1 MLERLT
7 ADVITAARSLR
18 RMPLLVG
25 GAVLTLAL
33 AVGLN
38 VAVLGLIDRA
48 LFAAPPNV
56 AEPGRLFA
64 LGFAAPD
71 DEERPAT
78 MRSTSY
84 VAFNAIREAGPA
96 IAGAAAFQRASATLM
111 LGSDQR
117 SLSAMLV
124 SGGYFTLLGAR
135 PLLGRNLD
143 PGDDAAAAVPV
154 VILSH
159 AFWRATLQEDR
170 GVLGRRLV
178 INGVEYAV
186 KGVMPEGFT
195 GHTTARVDAWLPFA
209 VAMRGTPGW
218 DLQAFRNVAGVLVRL
233 APAGDPVAAAAQAQ
247 SAILRR
253 VAMNPVAGAE
263 VAPTERTVALWL
275 GGVALLVLIAGLANG
290 AILLVV
296 RGIRSRRLMAIRAAL
311 GASRARLRFEA
322 LLEGLW
328 LAAAVTLISLILSSW
343 LNDAL
348 RSVLFPDLLSRTP
361 VGAFGWATA
370 VLGGLAA
377 LAVAAGAGLSQIPSE
392 GLPIHRGAEPSG
404 VTRRSRTMTVLLL
417 VQTTLAVLLLA
428 SAGLFGASLHR
439 LGAQDFGM
447 AMDGVIVV
455 DFEQTSADIA
465 GQDRLLSEGLERVK
479 ALPGVGM
486 ATVIDAIPF
495 AGFNVPPIAVPGR
508 AEPPSVGGQLP
519 FLTAATPEFL
529 TILGVRVVEGRSFTG
544 ADDRGAPVVI
554 VNQAMARAVWPG
566 ESAIGKCIRIG
577 FDPDFDPSTFN
588 ASAGPP
594 MPSPGAP
601 CREVV
606 GVTADVRQRSV
617 LPTGGEDRLMQYF
630 VPFSQVPTP
639 PFAPNPTR
647 IRGLL
652 LKVDARSP
660 GLLSAIR
667 RAVVSG
673 HANLPYLRVRPY
685 AELLE
690 VQMRP
695 WSMGTRLL
703 GLFSTLA
710 LAVAA
715 IGIFAAFAHAVAE
728 RRREMAIRLAVGAR
742 PAEVLRMVLG
752 EALLVAAGGV
762 AIGGVSAVLSAQGLR
777 SLLFATE
784 PFDPL
789 VLAASSA
796 LMLLIAALAT
806 FAPAREAAHLDPSV
820 LLRAE

>member
-7 ADVITAARSLR
+7 ADVIAAARSLR

-25 GAVLTLAL
+25 GAILTLTL

-38 VAVLGLIDRA
+38 VAVFGLIDRA
-48 LFAAPPNV
+48 LFAAPPQV
-56 AEPGRLFA
+56 VEPERLFTLA
-64 LGFAAPD
+64 FAAPGD
-71 DEERPAT
+71 DRGPAT

-84 VAFNAIREAGPA
+84 PAFNSIREAGPA
-96 IAGAAAFQRASATLM
+96 IAEAAAFQRMSATLM
-111 LGSDQR
+111 LGGDQQ

-124 SGGYFTLLGAR
+124 SGGYFTMLGAR
-135 PLLGRNLD
+135 PFLGRTLD
-143 PGDDAAAAVPV
+143 PGDDDAAAVPAV
-154 VILSH
+154 VLSH
-159 AFWRATLQEDR
+159 AFWRATLQEDG
-170 GVLGRRLV
+170 GVIGRRVV
-178 INGVEYAV
+178 IDGIEYAV

-195 GHTTARVDAWLPFA
+195 GHSTARVDAWLPFA

-218 DLQAFRNVAGVLVRL
+218 DRQAFRNVAAVLVRL
-233 APAGDPVAAAAQAQ
+233 ARGENAVTAAAHAQ
-247 SAILRR
+247 SALQRR
-253 VAMNPVAGAE
+253 VSVNPIAGAE
-263 VAPTERTVALWL
+263 VAATERTVALWL
-275 GGVALLVLIAGLANG
+275 GGVAVLVLITGLANG

-296 RGIRSRRLMAIRAAL
+296 RAVRSRRLVAIRAAL
-311 GASRARLRFEA
+311 GASRERLRFEA

-328 LAAAVTLISLILSSW
+328 LATAVTLVSLVLSSW
-343 LNDAL
+343 MNDAL
-348 RSVLFPDLLSRTP
+348 RSVLFPGLLGQSAA
-361 VGAFGWATA
+361 GAFGWATA
-370 VLGGLAA
+370 ALGGLAA
-377 LAVAAGAGLSQIPSE
+377 LAVAAGAGLSQIPSD

-404 VTRRSRTMTVLLL
+404 AARRSRTMTALLL
-417 VQTTLAVLLLA
+417 VQTTLAVVLLA
-428 SAGLFGASLHR
+428 GAGFFGASLHR

-455 DFEQTSADIA
+455 DFEQTSADIE
-465 GQDRLLSEGLERVK
+465 GQDRLLSQGLDRVK
-479 ALPGVGM
+479 ALRGVAG

-508 AEPPSVGGQLP
+508 AAPPSVGGQLP

-529 TILGVRVVEGRSFTG
+529 SILGVRLVEGRSFTG
-544 ADDRGAPVVI
+544 PDDRGAPVVL
-554 VNQAMARAVWPG
+554 VNQTMAKEVWPG

-577 FDPDFDPSTFN
+577 FDPDFDPSAFDP
-588 ASAGPP
+588 SSGPP
-594 MPSPGAP
+594 MPSSAVP

-606 GVTADVRQRSV
+606 GVTADLRQRSV

-630 VPFSQVPTP
+630 VPFSQVPPP
-639 PFAPNPTR
+639 PFAPNPTKV
-647 IRGLL
+647 RGLL

-673 HANLPYLRVRPY
+673 ETGLPYLRVRPY

-690 VQMRP
+690 GQMRP

-752 EALLVAAGGV
+752 EALFVAAGGI
-762 AIGGVSAVLSAQGLR
+762 AIGGVSAVLAARGMR
-777 SLLFATE
+777 SMLFATE
-784 PFDPL
+784 PSDPL
-789 VLAASSA
+789 VLAASSG
-796 LMLLIAALAT
+796 LMLLMAALAT
-806 FAPAREAAHLDPSV
+806 FGPAREAASLDPSV
-820 LLRAE
+820 LLRSE

>member
-1 MLERLT
+1 MIERLT
-7 ADVITAARSLR
+7 ADLIAAARSLR

-25 GAVLTLAL
+25 GAILTLAL
-33 AVGLN
+33 SVGLN
-38 VAVLGLIDRA
+38 VAVFGLIDRA
-48 LFAAPPNV
+48 LFAAPPHV
-56 AEPGRLFA
+56 AEPERLFTLA
-64 LGFAAPD
+64 FAAPG
-71 DEERPAT
+71 DEASPAT

-96 IAGAAAFQRASATLM
+96 IAEAAAFQRLSATLM
-111 LGSDQR
+111 LGGDQR
-117 SLSAMLV
+117 SVSAMLV
-124 SGGYFTLLGAR
+124 SGDYFSTLGAR

-143 PGDDAAAAVPV
+143 PGDDNAAAVPAV
-154 VILSH
+154 VLSH
-159 AFWRATLQEDR
+159 AFWRASLQEDA
-170 GVLGRRLV
+170 GVIGRRLA
-178 INGVEYAV
+178 INGIEYAV

-195 GHTTARVDAWLPFA
+195 GHSTARVDAWLPFA
-209 VAMRGTPGW
+209 VALRGTPGW
-218 DLQAFRNVAGVLVRL
+218 DRQAFRNVAAVLVRL
-233 APAGDPVAAAAQAQ
+233 PPAGSPVAAAAQAQ

-263 VAPTERTVALWL
+263 VAATERKVSLWL
-275 GGVALLVLIAGLANG
+275 GGVAVLVLIAGLANG

-296 RGIRSRRLMAIRAAL
+296 RGVRSRRLMAIRAAL
-311 GASRARLRFEA
+311 GASRARLRFEG

-328 LAAAVTLISLILSSW
+328 LAAAVTLISLILSAW
-343 LNDAL
+343 MNDAL
-348 RSVLFPDLLSRTP
+348 RSVLFPDLLDRTTI
-361 VGAFGWATA
+361 GSFGWAA
-370 VLGGLAA
+370 AALGGLAA

-392 GLPIHRGAEPSG
+392 GLPIHRSAEPSG
-404 VTRRSRTMTVLLL
+404 VTRRSRTMTALLL
-417 VQTTLAVLLLA
+417 VQTTLAVVLLA
-428 SAGLFGASLHR
+428 GAGLFGASLHR

-447 AMDGVIVV
+447 AMDGVLVV
-455 DFEQTSADIA
+455 DFEQTSAGIE
-465 GQDRLLSEGLERVK
+465 GQDRLLGQGLERVK
-479 ALPGVGM
+479 ALKGIAG

-508 AEPPSVGGQLP
+508 ADPPSVGGQLP

-529 TILGVRVVEGRSFTG
+529 SILGVRLVEGRSFTG
-544 ADDRGAPVVI
+544 ADDRGAPVVL
-554 VNQAMARAVWPG
+554 VNQTMAKEVWPG

-577 FDPDFDPSTFN
+577 FDPGFDPSAFDP
-588 ASAGPP
+588 SSGPP
-594 MPSPGAP
+594 MPSSTVP

-606 GVTADVRQRSV
+606 GVTADLRQRSV

-639 PFAPNPTR
+639 PFAPNPTK

-652 LKVDARSP
+652 LKADGRVP

-673 HANLPYLRVRPY
+673 QAGLPYLRVRPY

-690 VQMRP
+690 TQMRP

-742 PAEVLRMVLG
+742 PAEVLGMVLG
-752 EALLVAAGGV
+752 EALFVAAGGV
-762 AIGGVSAVLSAQGLR
+762 AIGGFSAVLGARGMR
-777 SLLFATE
+777 SMLFATE

-789 VLAASSA
+789 VIAASSG
-796 LMLLIAALAT
+796 LMLLMAALAT
-806 FAPAREAAHLDPSV
+806 FAPAREASKLDPSV
-820 LLRAE
+820 LLRSE